1 MLKLR
6 SCCRSI
12 VRGMLHLHTR
22 RPPMLH
28 RDLKP
33 ANIFVG
39 HGLVMKIGDFGMSRQ
54 VQALRD
60 APRPTLDRQLTRGVI
75 GTAAYAA
82 PELLGVESPRPDADS
97 NPSRVLKADVSIACS
112 KLLSVV
118 KPGCSPVFL

>member
-1 MLKLR
+1 
-6 SCCRSI
+6 
-12 VRGMLHLHTR
+12 
-22 RPPMLH
+22 MLH

-54 VQALRD
+54 VQALKD

-82 PELLGVESPRPDADS
+82 PELLGVESPCADADS
-97 NPSRVLKADVSIACS
+97 NPARVLKADVSPWHMQSSCKNISIERACADADR
-112 KLLSVV
+112 
-118 KPGCSPVFL
+118 SPVWGSRSRCGSLSHAC

>member
-1 MLKLR
+1 
-6 SCCRSI
+6 
-12 VRGMLHLHTR
+12 MLHLHTR
-22 RPPMLH
+22 RPAMLH

-97 NPSRVLKADVSIACS
+97 NPSRVLKADVSVACRAQS
-112 KLLSVV
+112 
-118 KPGCSPVFL
+118 C